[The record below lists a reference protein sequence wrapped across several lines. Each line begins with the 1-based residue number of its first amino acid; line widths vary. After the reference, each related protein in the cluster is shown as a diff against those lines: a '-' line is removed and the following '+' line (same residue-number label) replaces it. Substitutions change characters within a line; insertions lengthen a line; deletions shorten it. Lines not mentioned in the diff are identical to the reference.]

1 MISGK
6 RLKQTELP
14 VRPVVT
20 PGPWWNLHKS
30 GIFHGQAFQRPT
42 IPRPQTTVVSVV
54 KPVKRIKTRHL
65 FIGSHPTKPGNEHS
79 ACKVVERSL
88 LTIPQSLSRASP
100 ALSCRILLGVRV
112 PPLVSPQCPPLGV
125 RVPPHHRAPP
135 GLRVNDAVIPLLT
148 LVALGR
154 YVVVCAHCPLIHS
167 TSQT

>member
-1 MISGK
+1 MMISGK
-6 RLKQTELP
+6 WLKQTELP

-112 PPLVSPQCPPLGV
+112 PP
-125 RVPPHHRAPP
+125 HHRAPP

>member
-6 RLKQTELP
+6 WLKQTELP

-42 IPRPQTTVVSVV
+42 IPRPRTTVVSVV

-100 ALSCRILLGVRV
+100 ALSCRSLLGVRV
-112 PPLVSPQCPPLGV
+112 PLV
-125 RVPPHHRAPP
+125 RVIVLDRERTPLRQCSYKQRVIPCLAA
-135 GLRVNDAVIPLLT
+135 GLRP
-148 LVALGR
+148 
-154 YVVVCAHCPLIHS
+154 
-167 TSQT
+167 

>member
-1 MISGK
+1 MFVNSRAETSGAE
-6 RLKQTELP
+6 REGLKQTWLP

-20 PGPWWNLHKS
+20 PAPWWNLHKS

-112 PPLVSPQCPPLGV
+112 PPPSS
-125 RVPPHHRAPP
+125 
-135 GLRVNDAVIPLLT
+135 
-148 LVALGR
+148 
-154 YVVVCAHCPLIHS
+154 S
-167 TSQT
+167 TTWLERE

>member
-6 RLKQTELP
+6 WLKQTELP

-88 LTIPQSLSRASP
+88 LTIPQSFSRASP

-112 PPLVSPQCPPLGV
+112 PPLVSPGVPSVSPSWCPCPP
-125 RVPPHHRAPP
+125 
-135 GLRVNDAVIPLLT
+135 PLS
-148 LVALGR
+148 
-154 YVVVCAHCPLIHS
+154 S
-167 TSQT
+167 TTWLARE

>member
-112 PPLVSPQCPPLGV
+112 PPLVSPQCPPTWCPLSV
-125 RVPPHHRAPP
+125 
-135 GLRVNDAVIPLLT
+135 PLLVSVSPPIIEHH
-148 LVALGR
+148 LA
-154 YVVVCAHCPLIHS
+154 
-167 TSQT
+167 